1 MSNIKLNPKKVEV
14 KFNTPIEVS
23 EFQYNVLRKDFQG
36 ILAFRQS
43 ESDGKFFINLFM
55 NYYKSQV
62 QNVLDECF
70 KYESEYC

>member
-36 ILAFRQS
+36 ILAFRES
-43 ESDGKFFINLFM
+43 KSDGKFFINLFM
-55 NYYKSQV
+55 NCYKSQV
-62 QNVLDECF
+62 QHVLDECF
-70 KYESEYC
+70 KYESTYC